1 MEIEINKEIRNYSE
15 SIFFGLN
22 MRQCIFSGLAV
33 GFSILLYFIL
43 SPFMPAAAWSLI
55 CIFVSSPIAAIGFV
69 KYNGLPAEQFIVL
82 FLRYLFAP
90 KHIVFVTEQK
100 TRRKQKHEN
109 TKTNTQ
115 GR

>member
-33 GFSILLYFIL
+33 AFSILLYFIL
-43 SPFMPAAAWSLI
+43 SPFIPAAAWSLV
-55 CIFVSSPIAAIGFV
+55 CLLGSAPIAALGFV
-69 KYNGLPAEQFIVL
+69 KYNGLPAEQFILL
-82 FLRYLFAP
+82 FLRYLLAP
-90 KHIVFVTEQK
+90 RHIVFTAEQK
-100 TRRKQKHEN
+100 IRRKLKDEN
-109 TKTNTQ
+109 IKTNTK